1 MILDTLDNLKMY
13 TGLNPLFP
21 KVVEFIQSHDL
32 SSMPLGKTAII
43 GDELYVTIADAQ
55 PKSQEE
61 AVVET
66 HRQMI
71 DIQIPLSG
79 TETHGFAPLSS
90 LEEATYQ
97 EQDDISFYTRPP
109 QTFLSVCPGEFVNF
123 FPQDGH
129 APAITPVVL
138 RKAIFKVK
146 NQKTNI

>member
-13 TGLNPLFP
+13 IGLNPLFP

-109 QTFLSVCPGEFVNF
+109 QTFLSVCPGEFVIF
-123 FPQDGH
+123 FSQDGH

>member
-1 MILDTLDNLKMY
+1 MIIDTLDNLRMY
-13 TGLNPLFP
+13 EELNPLFP
-21 KVVEFIQSHDL
+21 KVVEFLCSHDL
-32 SSMPLGKTAII
+32 SSMPLGKTAIC
-43 GDELYVTIADAQ
+43 GDDLYVNIVDTQ
-55 PKSQEE
+55 PKSQEM

-79 TETHGFAPLSS
+79 TELHGYAPLAS
-90 LEEATYQ
+90 LEDAAYQ

-109 QTFLSVCPGEFVNF
+109 QTFLSVCPGEFVIF

>member
-13 TGLNPLFP
+13 IGLNPLFP
-21 KVVEFIQSHDL
+21 KVVEFIQLHDL

-43 GDELYVTIADAQ
+43 GDELYLTIADAQ

-90 LEEATYQ
+90 LEEATYK

-109 QTFLSVCPGEFVNF
+109 QTFLSVCPGEFVIF

>member
-109 QTFLSVCPGEFVNF
+109 QTFCLFVRASLSF
-123 FPQDGH
+123 FSRRTAMPLPSPPLCC
-129 APAITPVVL
+129 ARPYL
-138 RKAIFKVK
+138 K
-146 NQKTNI
+146 

>member
-13 TGLNPLFP
+13 IGLNPLFP

-109 QTFLSVCPGEFVNF
+109 QTFLSVCSGEFVIF

>member
-32 SSMPLGKTAII
+32 SSMPLGKTDII

-61 AVVET
+61 AVVES

-109 QTFLSVCPGEFVNF
+109 QTFLSVCPGEFVIF
-123 FPQDGH
+123 FPHDGH

>member
-32 SSMPLGKTAII
+32 SSMPLCKTAII
-43 GDELYVTIADAQ
+43 GDELYLTIADAQ

-109 QTFLSVCPGEFVNF
+109 QTFLSVCPGEFVIF